1 MLLFAISLISAGAIG
16 YEILLMRLYSIV
28 QWHHFAFMI
37 ISIALMGYGAS
48 GTFLA
53 FARSRLLR
61 HFLPAWRIS
70 AVLFG
75 ISAYGGFALTQRLAF
90 NPLEITWEPRQLLLL
105 SATYALLLLPFFFA
119 ATCIG
124 LAFARHGGRIG
135 PIYAADLGGAGL
147 GALAAVLLM
156 TLLPPEYGL
165 TAALA
170 LGVLAAACI
179 SLDRQTPVWI
189 ALAVAAGILAPHDWV
204 EPQLSEYKGLRAALF
219 APQAEIIAERHSPL
233 GEITVVESPAV
244 PFRSAPG
251 LSLTSPHTPPEQ
263 LGVFIDG
270 EGPQPIVR
278 FTGDRG
284 DIAYLDYTT
293 EAAPYHAQDAER
305 VLVLNAGTGVPVLLA
320 RYHGAGH
327 IDAVEANPSLAHLLR
342 TRFADYAGHIYNRPP
357 VELHVAEARTF
368 IAASHERYDLI
379 HVPLSA
385 SRGGS
390 IMSGLNETYTY
401 TTDALRSYLDHLAP
415 DGILALTREVK
426 NPPRD
431 ALKLMAA
438 AIDALSARGV
448 QDPGRRLVLIRS
460 WQTFTLLIGNE
471 PFDEKALGA
480 LRRFMS
486 ERSFDAGWY
495 PGMKRED
502 ANRYNV
508 LDTPQFYDGAKA
520 LLGGERRRFM
530 SDYKFNLR
538 PASDNRPYF
547 NILQMEQPARADL
560 PACGQRLSADGARL
574 YHPHRHARAGP
585 CDGHGPDPAAAARS
599 ARGNAGRARRPP
611 PDRHLFSR
619 AGVQFPLYRDGLYTA
634 FHPVSGPSAVCDI
647 RHSGL
652 VPDLCGPG
660 GGGIGCGTAVRG
672 TALETLPRADGC
684 DWHRPAVTGLCGD
697 SAGRVRGAAAPA
709 GAPEGGGDGG
719 ADRAA
724 RLPDGHALPHG
735 PCPPFRTPAGAG
747 ALGLGDQWLRLRAE
761 PHSRQPAV
769 HSLGF
774 RHGNRARRGLLFC
787 RGRRVVAQA
796 GAGCRQAHK
805 TGDGFGLNWRRGSL
819 CTDVTHPSVLFQI
832 PKPIQALSPL
842 TMSCQFPTVPPCSV
856 TGMLVMAW
864 AEKPE
869 RKGEPGNGAAQT
881 YGPRGG
887 CTQ

>member
-357 VELHVAEARTF
+357 VALHVAEARTF

-471 PFDEKALGA
+471 PFDERALGA

-486 ERSFDAGWY
+486 ERSFDAAWY
-495 PGMKRED
+495 PGMKREE

-520 LLGGERRRFM
+520 LLSGERRRFM

-547 NILQMEQPARADL
+547 NNFFKWSSLPEQVSLHADSGYPLMERGYVILIATLVQALVMGTVLILL
-560 PACGQRLSADGARL
+560 PLPVLRGGMQDGRDDRRRTVIYFLALGFSFLFIEMVFIQRFTLFLGHPLYAISVILASFLIFAGLGAAASGAVLRFAERHWKLSPVLPIVIGIALLSLAYVAVLPGVFEALLPLPVPLKAAVTAGLIAPLAFLMGMPFPMGLARLSGRRPALVPWAWGINGCASVLSPILASLLSIHWGFDTVIVLAVAC
-574 YHPHRHARAGP
+574 YF
-585 CDGHGPDPAAAARS
+585 AAAAVWWPKP
-599 ARGNAGRARRPP
+599 GPDAGR
-611 PDRHLFSR
+611 H
-619 AGVQFPLYRDGLYTA
+619 TK
-634 FHPVSGPSAVCDI
+634 
-647 RHSGL
+647 
-652 VPDLCGPG
+652 
-660 GGGIGCGTAVRG
+660 
-672 TALETLPRADGC
+672 LETD
-684 DWHRPAVTGLCGD
+684 
-697 SAGRVRGAAAPA
+697 
-709 GAPEGGGDGG
+709 
-719 ADRAA
+719 
-724 RLPDGHALPHG
+724 
-735 PCPPFRTPAGAG
+735 
-747 ALGLGDQWLRLRAE
+747 LG
-761 PHSRQPAV
+761 
-769 HSLGF
+769 
-774 RHGNRARRGLLFC
+774 
-787 RGRRVVAQA
+787 
-796 GAGCRQAHK
+796 
-805 TGDGFGLNWRRGSL
+805 
-819 CTDVTHPSVLFQI
+819 
-832 PKPIQALSPL
+832 
-842 TMSCQFPTVPPCSV
+842 
-856 TGMLVMAW
+856 
-864 AEKPE
+864 
-869 RKGEPGNGAAQT
+869 
-881 YGPRGG
+881 
-887 CTQ
+887 